1 MGMALRNLNRMNKY
15 IKNRLN
21 LGNACYHLVKNLFSS
36 NLLLKYIEIIKYNI
50 NFACCSLYE
59 CDTSSDKV
67 RKEYRLRVYEN
78 IMLRR
83 MFGPERE
90 EVMEF
95 GEVVG

>member
-1 MGMALRNLNRMNKY
+1 MGNV
-15 IKNRLN
+15 
-21 LGNACYHLVKNLFSS
+21 CHHLVKNLLSS
-36 NLLLKYIEIIKYNI
+36 NLLLKNIEIIKYDI
-50 NFACCSLYE
+50 NFAYCSLYE
-59 CDTSSDKV
+59 CDTLSDKV